1 MGHRRKGHSYILHAA
16 SGIQPWTL
24 SQEEEDMHRAYQYLF
39 TSFVLTAALAAPSAM
54 NAAGKAQDNGRQEEN
69 HRDDKDRN
77 RVYDRY
83 HKDYHN
89 WDDREDHA
97 YRGYLEERH
106 REYRPLTEMRAKQQR
121 AYWNWRHNHPDHD
134 NGR

>member
-1 MGHRRKGHSYILHAA
+1 
-16 SGIQPWTL
+16 
-24 SQEEEDMHRAYQYLF
+24 MHRAYQYLF
-39 TSFVLTAALAAPSAM
+39 TSFVLSAVLAAPSAM
-54 NAAGKAQDNGRQEEN
+54 NAAGNAQDNGRQEEN
-69 HRDDKDRN
+69 RRDDKDRN

-97 YRGYLEERH
+97 YRGYLQERH
-106 REYRPLTEMRAKQQR
+106 IDYRPLAEMRAREQR
-121 AYWNWRHNHPDHD
+121 AYWKWRHNHPDHD